1 MKTTNELHDII
12 QKLRDTLIEV
22 QCMAAIYKNLANSIP
37 DSVNKR
43 LAETETKIIEVLEN
57 NKNW

>member
-12 QKLRDTLIEV
+12 QKLRDALIEV
-22 QCMAAIYKNLANSIP
+22 QCMAAVYKNLAKATP

>member
-1 MKTTNELHDII
+1 MKTINELNDII

-22 QCMAAIYKNLANSIP
+22 KCTAGVYKNYANTIP
-37 DSVNKR
+37 DSVNER
-43 LAETETKIIEVLEN
+43 LAEMEIKIAAVLEN